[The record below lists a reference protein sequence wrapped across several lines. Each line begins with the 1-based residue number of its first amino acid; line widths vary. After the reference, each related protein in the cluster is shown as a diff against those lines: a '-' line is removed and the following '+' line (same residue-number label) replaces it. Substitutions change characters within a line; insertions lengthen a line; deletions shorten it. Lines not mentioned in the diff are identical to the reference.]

1 MYKQEIN
8 LYTHFAKINTDIS
21 PFSRNRLLLSWLLF
35 IMLSFLLY
43 LGSLWETYQLNIK
56 NIQLVKQED
65 KLKATFFDL
74 KNKYPPLFFSQD
86 AEATMT
92 RMEAEIISQEKI
104 LKSVEDNIPF
114 SSYLTAFANT
124 IIPDVWLTSI
134 AIQNSGDEIT
144 LKGETL
150 DKHALQRFLES
161 IQLNKQ
167 FKPFKLESQ
176 EIGNVKNSTT
186 ATHLNFQITMM
197 KKQHE

>member
-1 MYKQEIN
+1 MHKQEIN
-8 LYTHFAKINTDIS
+8 LYKHFIEINTDIS
-21 PFSRNRLLLSWLLF
+21 PFSRNHLLLSWLLF
-35 IMLSFLLY
+35 IMLSFFLY
-43 LGSLWETYQLNIK
+43 LGALWEIHQLNLE
-56 NIQLVKQED
+56 NAQLVKQED
-65 KLKATFFDL
+65 KLKATFFGL
-74 KNKYPPLFFSQD
+74 KNKYPPLFFTQD

-92 RMEAEIISQEKI
+92 RMEAEIVSQEKI

-134 AIQNSGDEIT
+134 AIQNSGDEIS

-150 DKHALQRFLES
+150 DKNALQRFLES
-161 IQLNKQ
+161 IQLNNQ

-176 EIGNVKNSTT
+176 EIGNVENSNT
-186 ATHLNFQITMM
+186 ATHLSFQITMM